1 MKTTIVG
8 YPRIGSLRELKFA
21 EEKYFRKEITAAE
34 LEKAAEKLR
43 LENLDVQRQSGLD
56 LIPSNDFSYYDGM
69 LDTAVLLGAVPARYT
84 ALGLSPLDTYFAMAR
99 GYQGSEGDVKALAM
113 KKWFNTNYH
122 YMVPEVDDDTE
133 IKLSDTKPFDL
144 FSEALAN
151 GVKTKPV
158 IIGAY
163 TFLKLARFTG
173 KKNAGDIAQSVVNV
187 YADVIAKLSAL
198 GAEWI
203 QLDESCLVKV

>member
-113 KKWFNTNYH
+113 KK
-122 YMVPEVDDDTE
+122 
-133 IKLSDTKPFDL
+133 
-144 FSEALAN
+144 
-151 GVKTKPV
+151 
-158 IIGAY
+158 
-163 TFLKLARFTG
+163 
-173 KKNAGDIAQSVVNV
+173 
-187 YADVIAKLSAL
+187 
-198 GAEWI
+198 
-203 QLDESCLVKV
+203 